1 MFFYMDKKILI
12 GFILKDIKELELIV
26 KGMHEMDKIPG
37 VVQELIISKTENILG
52 YFHSLKDDACDGEKK
67 EENSLPIAK
76 APKLEAPAPIP
87 PVLTVTPNEKE
98 ETTVTSPQK
107 EETTVISQKKEPE
120 KEINKGAS
128 NEASNGANTGTTTN
142 EKFKPQTPSLHA
154 VVSTGKKA
162 ESRFVHSLRKAINVN
177 DRYRYLRELFR
188 GNIELMNQVVEK
200 LDTME
205 TLSEAMDY
213 VQREFSWDPQSET
226 VADFYSLLENRFS

>member
-1 MFFYMDKKILI
+1 MDRKELI
-12 GFILKDIKELELIV
+12 GLILKDIKELELIV

-37 VVQELIISKTENILG
+37 VVQELVISKTENILDC
-52 YFHSLKDDACDGEKK
+52 FHRLKT
-67 EENSLPIAK
+67 PV
-76 APKLEAPAPIP
+76 
-87 PVLTVTPNEKE
+87 PVLTVTPNKKKE
-98 ETTVTSPQK
+98 ETVT
-107 EETTVISQKKEPE
+107 SQKKEPE
-120 KEINKGAS
+120 KINRGAD
-128 NEASNGANTGTTTN
+128 NEAGNGTTTN
-142 EKFKPQTPSLHA
+142 EKFKPPTPSLHA

-177 DRYRYLRELFR
+177 DRYRYQRELFR

-200 LDTME
+200 LDTMK